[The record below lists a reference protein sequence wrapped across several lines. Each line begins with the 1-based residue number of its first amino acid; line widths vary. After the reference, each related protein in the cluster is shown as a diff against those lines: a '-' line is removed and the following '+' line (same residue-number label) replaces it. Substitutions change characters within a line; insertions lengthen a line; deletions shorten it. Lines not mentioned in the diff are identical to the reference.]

1 MPCPKLLALRPSHL
15 PTSRANS
22 TSAKRLSLASW
33 QPLTGASIMSSRFES
48 GGGGTMD
55 AVEQNRWKKEA
66 AQAAAQLVKNG
77 MIVGLGTGTTAAYL
91 VTELGRR
98 VAEEGLRFTGVPT
111 SERTAEQ
118 ARNLGIPL
126 TTLAD
131 QNEIDLTIDGAD
143 EVELGTLSLIKGHGG
158 ALLREKIVAAASKR
172 MAVVVDETKVGKR
185 LGGTLAVP
193 VEVVPFGWEATE
205 RKLRAIG
212 AGTEL
217 RPGVDDK
224 PYVTDGGHHI
234 LDCAFGLIADPK
246 KVARELDETV
256 GVVEHGLFLGLAK
269 QVFVGGPGG
278 VKILKQGTNR
288 GRGKPSAKGTKK
300 SKRARRR

>member
-1 MPCPKLLALRPSHL
+1 MA
-15 PTSRANS
+15 
-22 TSAKRLSLASW
+22 
-33 QPLTGASIMSSRFES
+33 SRFKNRS
-48 GGGGTMD
+48 GGPMD
-55 AVEQNRWKKEA
+55 ASQQNQYKKEA
-66 AQAAAQLVKNG
+66 AQAAAQLVHNG

-91 VTELGRR
+91 VSELGRR

-111 SERTAEQ
+111 SEHTAEQ

-126 TTLAD
+126 ATLAD
-131 QNEIDLTIDGAD
+131 IKEIDLTIDGAD
-143 EVELGTLSLIKGHGG
+143 EVQLGTLALIKGHGG
-158 ALLREKIVAAASKR
+158 ALLREKIVASASKR
-172 MAVVVDETKVGKR
+172 MAVIADETKLVKR

-193 VEVVPFGWEATE
+193 VEVVPFGWEATA

-212 AGTEL
+212 AGAEL

-224 PYVTDGGHHI
+224 PYVTDGGHYI
-234 LDCAFGLIADPK
+234 LDCAFGPLADPK

-278 VKILKQGTNR
+278 VKILKQGANR
-288 GRGKPSAKGTKK
+288 GRGKLSAKGKK
-300 SKRARRR
+300 KTKRARRR